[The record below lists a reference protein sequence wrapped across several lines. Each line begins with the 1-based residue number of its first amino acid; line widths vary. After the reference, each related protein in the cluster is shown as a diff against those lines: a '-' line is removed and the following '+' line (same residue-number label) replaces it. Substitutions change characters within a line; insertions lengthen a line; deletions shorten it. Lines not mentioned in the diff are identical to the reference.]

1 MTRDADTYGQG
12 LGLCRKAPVLRTAP
26 AVLMSETGT
35 AISSQPGGSPAP
47 SGRGGSIRHGIR
59 IATGS
64 IGALFRERSLVW
76 FIILSSLVMLIL
88 PLARWWRISLTG
100 PDLPFLFTVPVS
112 GKVLVNTFMVFDIN
126 LLLLEMVCLSCF
138 TLVLAGLILHRNN
151 PGKIP
156 APVRESFF
164 GINGHT
170 GPLLGLAMLLAVVA
184 WLAYEVVS
192 QTRFFGGIAHTL
204 SMALF
209 HLPYAYYFS
218 NELSGALYFAFELMV
233 INLVVLLIA
242 LQLIPGIVL
251 GNQGLF
257 PALAGARSLLKR
269 SWREGLGCAMVF
281 GLIFLG
287 IATIALLIG
296 QSPLL
301 LGHDYDFFLQVSRGQ
316 VLMTAVCYGFVVACW
331 AVLAA
336 GLTAAGIAVADLYA
350 EQGEGSKPAVSL
362 TVRPRNPE
370 PAR

>member
-1 MTRDADTYGQG
+1 
-12 LGLCRKAPVLRTAP
+12 
-26 AVLMSETGT
+26 
-35 AISSQPGGSPAP
+35 
-47 SGRGGSIRHGIR
+47 
-59 IATGS
+59 
-64 IGALFRERSLVW
+64 
-76 FIILSSLVMLIL
+76 MLIL

-100 PDLPFLFTVPVS
+100 PDHPFVFTVPVS

-151 PGKIP
+151 PKKIT

-164 GINGHT
+164 RINGHT
-170 GPLLGLAMLLAVVA
+170 GSLLGLALLLSVIA

-192 QTRFFGGIAHTL
+192 QTRFFGGIAHAI

-233 INLVVLLIA
+233 INLVVLFIA
-242 LQLIPGIVL
+242 LQVIPGIVL

-257 PALAGARSLLKR
+257 PAFAGAGSLLKR
-269 SWREGLGCAMVF
+269 SWREVLGCAMVF

-287 IATIALLIG
+287 VAAIALLIG

-301 LGHDYDFFLQVSRGQ
+301 LSHDYDFFLQVSRGQ
-316 VLMTAVCYGFVVACW
+316 VLMSVVCYGFMVACW
-331 AVLAA
+331 TVMAA
-336 GLTAAGIAVADLYA
+336 WLTAAGIAVADLYA
-350 EQGEGSKPAVSL
+350 EQGPWSESAVSL
-362 TVRPRNPE
+362 TERPGNPE

>member
-1 MTRDADTYGQG
+1 MTTRTDTAGQG
-12 LGLCRKAPVLRTAP
+12 LGLCRKSPVLRTAP

-35 AISSQPGGSPAP
+35 AISSQPGRSPAP
-47 SGRGGSIRHGIR
+47 AGRGGSIRHGIR
-59 IATGS
+59 IGTGS
-64 IGALFRERSLVW
+64 IMALFRERSLVW
-76 FIILSSLVMLIL
+76 FVILSSLVMLIL
-88 PLARWWRISLTG
+88 PLVRWWRISLTG
-100 PDLPFLFTVPVS
+100 PDPPFLFTVLVS

-151 PGKIP
+151 PGKNP

-164 GINGHT
+164 RINGHT
-170 GPLLGLAMLLAVVA
+170 GSLLGLAMILAVVA
-184 WLAYEVVS
+184 WLAYEVIS
-192 QTRFFGGIAHTL
+192 QTRLFGGIAHSI
-204 SMALF
+204 SMAIF

-233 INLVVLLIA
+233 INLFVLLIA
-242 LQLIPGIVL
+242 LHIIPGIVL
-251 GNQGLF
+251 GNQRLL
-257 PALAGARSLLKR
+257 PALAGSGSLLKR
-269 SWREGLGCAMVF
+269 SWREVLGCGMVF

-287 IATIALLIG
+287 VAAIALMIG

-331 AVLAA
+331 AVMAA

-350 EQGEGSKPAVSL
+350 EQGPESKSAVSL
-362 TVRPRNPE
+362 PVGPGNPE
-370 PAR
+370 PA